1 MTSQRLFLE
10 PRISLLPPVAPLI
23 PVALLGVV
31 LLVALLPPMTSG
43 LLLAAAGL
51 ALAVLIRP
59 WLGLPLTALIAP
71 FAALRPLPLGGL
83 PVDGADLALALTLA
97 AWLAQGV
104 AQRRIVLP
112 RAPLTWPMLALLAAL
127 GLSLL
132 AAPSYREG
140 LPELLKWLQVLALY
154 LAAAVLLTRRRAG
167 WLIAALLAAGVGQA
181 LLGLHQFLTQ
191 TGPEAFILPGGFMRA
206 YGAFRQPNPY
216 AGYLG
221 LAAPLAISLALWSWR
236 GSLGKAR
243 RAHGLR
249 LALTAAAGLISL
261 GLLVSWS
268 RGAWLAFGAALAVVL
283 LAQARRAAP
292 AMLAL
297 AVLAALTLGLLGA
310 ADLLPPAIAGRLGAL
325 QDYVGLVDVART
337 EVTDANF
344 SVVERIAHWQ
354 AALDMWRDHLWL
366 GVGAGNYAVV
376 YEQYNLP
383 RWYQSLGHAHNVYL
397 NFAAEAG
404 LLGLL
409 AYGWFWLAALW
420 QGLRCAAQRNRLA
433 SAVGAGVLG
442 GLVAASVHNFF
453 DNLWVQHIYLTLA
466 LLLGLLTSFC
476 PAEPSAAQHTCT
488 VGADAPSESMH
499 VPITQP

>member
-1 MTSQRLFLE
+1 MPMTSQRLLPV
-10 PRISLLPPVAPLI
+10 PRAKLLPPVAPLI
-23 PVALLGVV
+23 LAALLGVV
-31 LLVALLPPMTSG
+31 LLVALLPPMASG
-43 LLLAAAGL
+43 LLLVAAGL

-59 WLGLPLTALIAP
+59 WLGLPLVALLAP
-71 FAALRPLPLGGL
+71 FAALQPLPLGGL

-112 RAPLTWPMLALLAAL
+112 RAPLVWPLLALLASL

-140 LPELLKWLQVLALY
+140 LPELFKWLQVLALY
-154 LAAAVLLTRRRAG
+154 LATAALLTRRRAR
-167 WLIAALLAAGVGQA
+167 WLIAALLAAGAAQA

-191 TGPEAFILPGGFMRA
+191 TGPEAFLLPGGFMRA

-216 AGYLG
+216 GGYLG
-221 LAAPLAISLALWSWR
+221 LVAPLAVSLALWAWR
-236 GSLGKAR
+236 EGLHTVR
-243 RAHGLR
+243 RPAALR

-268 RGAWLAFGAALAVVL
+268 RGAWLAFGVALAVVL
-283 LAQARRAAP
+283 LAHARRAAP
-292 AMLAL
+292 AVLAGALVAALAL
-297 AVLAALTLGLLGA
+297 GLMGA
-310 ADLLPPAIAGRLGAL
+310 AELLPAAVAGRLGAL
-325 QDYVGLVDVART
+325 QEYVGLIDVART

-344 SVVERIAHWQ
+344 AVVERIAHWQ
-354 AALDMWRDHLWL
+354 AALAMWRDHLWL

-376 YEQYNLP
+376 YGQYNLP
-383 RWYQSLGHAHNVYL
+383 RWYEALGHAHNVYL

-409 AYGWFWLAALW
+409 AYGWLWLAALW
-420 QGLRCAAQRNRLA
+420 QALRCAVQRDRLA
-433 SAVGAGVLG
+433 AAVGAGVLG
-442 GLVAASVHNFF
+442 GLAAASVHNFF

-466 LLLGLLTSFC
+466 LLLGLLTTYC
-476 PAEPSAAQHTCT
+476 PVKPSQGRTKH
-488 VGADAPSESMH
+488 PPESNITYD
-499 VPITQP
+499 PINPQ